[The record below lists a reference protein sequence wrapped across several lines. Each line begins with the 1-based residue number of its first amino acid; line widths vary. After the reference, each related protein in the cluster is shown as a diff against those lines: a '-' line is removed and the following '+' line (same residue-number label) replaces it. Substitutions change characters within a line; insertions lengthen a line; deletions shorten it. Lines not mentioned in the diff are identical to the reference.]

1 MFLSKLTINNKNRDI
16 NKIFK
21 QYDIITIWKIL
32 AYMNTHKL
40 GSVKFWKCCHHL
52 VYDVIM

>member
-32 AYMNTHKL
+32 AYMNIHKL